1 MPLSFMSRDIEMR
14 NDGTDALPALFIVGV
29 LLGILLTVV
38 TYEFLPVSTVVK
50 ADSVIELCELDLPRT
65 QHCIL
70 TAIPKEK

>member
-1 MPLSFMSRDIEMR
+1 MSRDIEMR
-14 NDGTDALPALFIVGV
+14 NDGTDALPALFIALFIVGV